1 MSGKWK
7 ESEVGPGDIFY
18 VGRGKKVKWTV
29 EGTFRK
35 VYTVYL

>member
-7 ESEVGPGDIFY
+7 ESEVDLGDILY

-29 EGTFRK
+29 HGTFRK
-35 VYTVYL
+35 VYAIYE